1 MSVVEFAEALRS
13 QALKS
18 WFQRLSTDN
27 ILKMSTE
34 NIRKKEAGADFNS
47 FYITEKTIQ
56 DVIEKLSG
64 VKAQPEQV
72 TKVFEKL
79 QATKY
84 TGNKRRTGTKIQ
96 EPYVEGNALYYP
108 RISFDG
114 IKNLLNTGFEDVLKE
129 ARQRDPNLKISD
141 YFQRGH
147 VFGIFPKKLA
157 QTRKSLEKNTTL
169 TDQAK
174 KLLIGYLEDLE
185 AQLEEEDLA
194 TQNLRTAKFE
204 LYAKYKK
211 KPNNY
216 LVELQLKEV
225 NEGAGRA
232 QAPLSKA
239 VSKFFDSSK
248 VAFTQQGGIKFTEGA
263 AEQRLK
269 ALMEAQVEKLI
280 GTKGQP
286 SMIDLIVGAIS
297 DTMTGKP
304 KKNTPYTIPL
314 TKIAQTKSAKVDTTA
329 VNKKIKQDKAQ
340 VKKLKASVKAVPS
353 FVKDTSVS
361 RESTNLTNLQNLL
374 NARLHDQIRANM
386 GTGSSGSLLNY
397 RSGRLAQSAK
407 VERLSESRAGMI
419 TAFLSYMKYPYATF
433 SDGGR
438 QQQPKSR
445 DPKLLI
451 SKQVREIAGTVV
463 SNRMRTVTI

>member
-1 MSVVEFAEALRS
+1 MSVVEFAEALKS

-84 TGNKRRTGTKIQ
+84 AGNKRTGTKIQ

-114 IKNLLNTGFEDVLKE
+114 IKNLLDTGFEDVLRE
-129 ARQRDPNLKISD
+129 ARQRDPKLKISD

-225 NEGAGRA
+225 NEDAGRA

-314 TKIAQTKSAKVDTTA
+314 TKIASTKSAKVDTAA

-340 VKKLKASVKAVPS
+340 VKKLKAQVRAVPA

-361 RESTNLTNLQNLL
+361 RENNNLTNLQNLL

-386 GTGSSGSLLNY
+386 GTGSSTSLLNY

-407 VERLSESRAGMI
+407 VERISESRAGML
-419 TAFLSYMKYPYATF
+419 TAFYTYMKYPYATF
-433 SDGGR
+433 SDGGE
-438 QQQPKSR
+438 QQYPKSR

-451 SKQVREIAGTVV
+451 SKSIREIAGTTVA
-463 SNRMRTVTI
+463 NRMRAVNV